1 MKLGILCGGGPA
13 PGMNSVISAATI
25 EARNSGW
32 DVLGIMDGFQHLIE
46 GRVEE
51 ARPLS
56 ITDVSRI
63 HVQGGSI
70 IRTSRA
76 NPTVRD
82 EDAADPDWRL
92 HACLESL
99 RKLGIGALV
108 TIGGDDTAFSA
119 SRLAAA
125 AGGALHVAHV
135 PKTIDNDLPLP
146 GGTPTFGFETARSVG
161 VEIVNNLMTDA
172 ITTQR
177 WYLVV
182 AMGRSAG
189 YLALGIGKSAGA
201 TLTIIAEEFSRDAP
215 IRLSRLV
222 DILETSM
229 LERIAH
235 GRPFGVA
242 VLSEGIGLRLPQDEL
257 RKAMPEVELDEHGHV
272 RLAELELDR
281 LLARQ
286 VKDRFKQRGQN
297 ITVEGKNIGYE
308 LRCAPP
314 IPFDI
319 EYTRDLGYGA
329 VDYLKRVLEADELGG
344 MITIQEGHM
353 VALPFGSFSDP
364 ETGRVRIRLVNVES
378 SSYRVAR
385 EYMIRLDREDL
396 EDPDKL
402 HPIAAACGLTPEAF
416 RDRHGYLAHAPRR
429 HRLDPGVVLDVLL
442 ELGYE
447 FRGEGAPGLADG
459 MQDVAGGHL
468 LIALFEQD
476 ALERQLR
483 GPAGRELDVG
493 RGEQPRFLHD
503 RGHVQL
509 AVRHRSQVTVP
520 DRGPCARIG
529 RPDRDDVVEPAM
541 PQERAVQ
548 RANRVRGTDQQPLV
562 LLPEGRDE
570 LEHLVRDTLR
580 RRHRAR
586 LARPGDLLHLIDEDH
601 HLVQL
606 GEQSERLPQGRGKP
620 GR

>member
-25 EARNSGW
+25 EARNCGW

-46 GRVEE
+46 GRIEE

-70 IRTSRA
+70 LRTSRA

-99 RKLGIGALV
+99 RELGIGALV

-119 SRLAAA
+119 SRLAEA
-125 AGGALHVAHV
+125 AGGTLRVAHV

-146 GGTPTFGFETARSVG
+146 GGVPTFGFETARSVG
-161 VEIVNNLMTDA
+161 VQIVNNLMTDA
-172 ITTQR
+172 MTTQR

-189 YLALGIGKSAGA
+189 HLALGIGKAAGA
-201 TLTIIAEEFSRDAP
+201 TLTLIAEEFPGDGP

-222 DILETSM
+222 DVLETSM
-229 LERIAH
+229 LKRMAH

-242 VLSEGIGLRLPQDEL
+242 VLAEGIGLRLPQDEL
-257 RKAMPEVELDEHGHV
+257 AKAMPEVELDEHGHV

-329 VDYLKRVLEADELGG
+329 VDYLKRVLADGEPGA
-344 MITIQEGHM
+344 MITIQDGHV
-353 VALPFGSFSDP
+353 VALPFGSFTDP
-364 ETGRVRIRLVNVES
+364 QTGRVRIRLVNVES
-378 SSYRVAR
+378 NSYRVAR
-385 EYMIRLDREDL
+385 EYMIRLAREDL

-402 HPIAAACGLTPEAF
+402 GPIAAACGLTPEAF
-416 RDRHGYLAHAPRR
+416 RDRHGYLA
-429 HRLDPGVVLDVLL
+429 
-442 ELGYE
+442 
-447 FRGEGAPGLADG
+447 
-459 MQDVAGGHL
+459 AG
-468 LIALFEQD
+468 
-476 ALERQLR
+476 
-483 GPAGRELDVG
+483 
-493 RGEQPRFLHD
+493 
-503 RGHVQL
+503 
-509 AVRHRSQVTVP
+509 
-520 DRGPCARIG
+520 
-529 RPDRDDVVEPAM
+529 
-541 PQERAVQ
+541 
-548 RANRVRGTDQQPLV
+548 
-562 LLPEGRDE
+562 
-570 LEHLVRDTLR
+570 
-580 RRHRAR
+580 
-586 LARPGDLLHLIDEDH
+586 
-601 HLVQL
+601 
-606 GEQSERLPQGRGKP
+606 
-620 GR
+620 